1 MLTGDPLKLVVSALG
16 FILMGMLTGNTILL
30 CIGLIS
36 LVFIYSAL
44 ELQSPTN
51 LQYLPP
57 PESIIAYVDD
67 ELEITHQV
75 TVEKGLG
82 LVTLGQTLPPYFG
95 LIEGNNIQAYW
106 VQKPNQILE
115 LSYKIKCTRR
125 GAYHLDHLNWETR
138 HPLQL
143 KPTEKGV
150 FPGQLELIVKPRSL
164 TAKRIRQQKIFTRIP
179 MPAESK
185 VRIGVPTTDF
195 KELREYNTGDSYKQ
209 INWKATARK
218 LMAPNSKPSV
228 NEYEREGRRVVFI
241 FLDAS
246 KALGLGTSLKNSFEY
261 AVQAT
266 LGLSEFYLTR
276 QCMVGLSL
284 FNSNNLEPEHRRKP
298 SQEKSLQYH
307 LFPESGKVQ
316 QYKIHRLLLDTEI
329 GATDNGIVEAADL
342 MKGYIRGTNPLFI
355 VVTRLH
361 DENQQNII
369 NGLLELR
376 KYSRKS
382 QNMKNIMLINVS
394 GYNLS
399 IKKRGDKTA
408 AEILQ
413 HYENAQL
420 NTLRRFGVTAV
431 NWDPSE
437 QTITEVL
444 LKQVK
449 QR

>member
-1 MLTGDPLKLVVSALG
+1 LLTGDPLKLVVSALG
-16 FILMGMLTGNTILL
+16 FILTGMLTGNTILL
-30 CIGLIS
+30 CLGLIS
-36 LVFIYSAL
+36 LLFIYASL
-44 ELQSPTN
+44 EIQPPTN
-51 LQYLPP
+51 LTHQPP
-57 PESIIAYVDD
+57 PESIVTYVDD
-67 ELEITHQV
+67 ELDLVHQV
-75 TVEKGLG
+75 TIEKGIG
-82 LVTLGQTLPPYFG
+82 LVTLGQTIPAHFS

-106 VQKPNQILE
+106 IQKPNQLLE
-115 LSYKIKCTRR
+115 LRYKIKCTRR
-125 GAYHLDHLNWETR
+125 GVYQLTNLHYETR

-143 KPTEKGV
+143 RPTTQGTFTEKT
-150 FPGQLELIVKPRSL
+150 ELIVKPKSL

-179 MPAESK
+179 MPEESRVK
-185 VRIGVPTTDF
+185 LGVPTTDF
-195 KELREYNTGDSYKQ
+195 KELREYNAGDPYKN

-218 LMAPNSKPSV
+218 LMAPNSRPSV

-241 FLDAS
+241 FLDTN
-246 KALGLGTSLKNSFEY
+246 KTLGLGTSLKNSFEY

-284 FNSNNLEPEHRRKP
+284 FNSNNGSSPRKA
-298 SQEKSLQYH
+298 QEQNY
-307 LFPESGKVQ
+307 LFPEAGRIQ
-316 QYKIHRLLLDTEI
+316 QFKIHRLLLDTELESTTNSI
-329 GATDNGIVEAADL
+329 ITSANH
-342 MKGYIRGTNPLFI
+342 MKGHIRGTNPLFI
-355 VVTRLH
+355 IVTRIN

-369 NGLLELR
+369 KGLMELR

-382 QNMKNIMLINVS
+382 QTMNNMMLINVS

-420 NTLRRFGVTAV
+420 KTLRRLGITTV
-431 NWDPSE
+431 NWDPAE
-437 QTITEVL
+437 QTITQVL
-444 LKQVK
+444 LQQVK